1 MPGRNNFDTMK
12 VTENVP
18 SQHVRGY
25 ISGSEGSSS
34 HMSLQRLSL
43 DPGKK
48 RKRTMQQVFVLNA
61 FHLKDCHLLQD
72 YFLTCFDVKMFFYEM
87 TMVESGGLFFSNIY
101 SWQNKMLATRFQSST
116 FLFSFSLV
124 REIEK
129 SGTHSKVQS
138 SLRII
143 HKEIKKEENLE
154 NSHAYQKDKSHRCQG
169 RINAQKWNK

>member
-1 MPGRNNFDTMK
+1 MWEAIDQALKAAVLTCLCRDFHWIQAKREKD
-12 VTENVP
+12 NVA
-18 SQHVRGY
+18 S
-25 ISGSEGSSS
+25 
-34 HMSLQRLSL
+34 
-43 DPGKK
+43 
-48 RKRTMQQVFVLNA
+48 FFFLNA
-61 FHLKDCHLLQD
+61 FHLKDFHLLQD

-116 FLFSFSLV
+116 FLFSVSLV

-154 NSHAYQKDKSHRCQG
+154 NTHAYQKDKSHRFQG
-169 RINAQKWNK
+169 QINA